1 MNKILKIF
9 TNTLLTM
16 LIIVLLIY
24 VVLKFTNK
32 IGIYEVMSSS
42 METQIHKGDYIIV
55 KNTNNYKKGDIVTY
69 KENDYYITH
78 RIVEINGN
86 KVITKGDANNTND
99 EEIDKNDIVGKYI
112 FKIFKHKIIN
122 ILINYKYIFIGVI
135 LVLFIITNIIN
146 RKYEKLS

>member
-1 MNKILKIF
+1 
-9 TNTLLTM
+9 
-16 LIIVLLIY
+16 
-24 VVLKFTNK
+24 
-32 IGIYEVMSSS
+32 

-112 FKIFKHKIIN
+112 FKHKIIN

>member
-112 FKIFKHKIIN
+112 FKHKIIN